1 MKTEDIKLF
10 HFIVDAGNL
19 TKASELLDLPKS
31 NLSRRLKN
39 LENELQVKLFH
50 RDHREITLSKNGRL
64 FYQRS
69 KSIINELEFTV
80 ESLVKESVE
89 LSAQLRVHLL
99 PLPGI
104 DLFENIIFRFMEMHP
119 KVAIEIITS
128 SDERDLIEHN
138 IDVALRVGA
147 SLEDSNLIARQL
159 KTVKFGY
166 YASPEYLAIHGIP
179 RTEEE
184 LMQHQ
189 FIIHRQPN
197 GKLAKR
203 FPLCQGRSFEAKGRL
218 IVNDFSMLV
227 RACLGNQ
234 GLVYQPHRLVE
245 AEVDKGHLVHLLPE
259 TDSRAGSGWLV
270 YPTRT
275 SLSPAARA
283 LIDYL
288 VKEVDHIFIEC

>member
-50 RDHREITLSKNGRL
+50 RDHREITLSENGRL

-69 KSIINELEFTV
+69 KAIINELEFTV
-80 ESLVKESVE
+80 EAMVNESIE
-89 LSAQLRVHLL
+89 LNAQLRVHLL

-104 DLFENIIFRFMEMHP
+104 EQFENIIFHFMEMHP

-128 SDERDLIEHN
+128 SDERNLIEHN
-138 IDVALRVGA
+138 IDVALRIGER
-147 SLEDSNLIARQL
+147 LEDSSLIARPL
-159 KTVKFGY
+159 KTVTFGY
-166 YASPEYLAIHGIP
+166 YASPEYLAKHGTP
-179 RTEEE
+179 RSEEE

-203 FPLCQGRSFEAKGRL
+203 FPLCNGRSFEAKGRL
-218 IVNDFSMLV
+218 VVNDFSLLI
-227 RACLGNQ
+227 RACLEHQ
-234 GLVYQPHRLVE
+234 GLMYQPRTLVE
-245 AEVDKGHLVHLLPE
+245 SELAKGKLVHLLPE
-259 TDSRAGSGWLV
+259 TDSQAGRGWMV
-270 YPTRT
+270 YPTRA

-288 VKEVDHIFIEC
+288 VKEADRIFC